1 MYLDILDINDGLN
14 SPFIVPVAGTVMI
27 LGIVAVSK
35 WSEYGARKLHSEE
48 RMAAIA
54 KGLPLPEPPAVPVG
68 RTTVDLKQRIAK
80 IRLGGIICVTG
91 AIAVAVFFFILY
103 LVIGQREILCG
114 AAAALIPFGIGA
126 GLLIDARI
134 NARDLESDPSQGGL
148 AFKN

>member
-1 MYLDILDINDGLN
+1 MALDISDGLN
-14 SPFIVPVAGTVMI
+14 SPFIVPVAGTIM
-27 LGIVAVSK
+27 LFGIVAVSK

-54 KGLPLPEPPAVPVG
+54 QGLPLPEPPTQPKETKVA
-68 RTTVDLKQRIAK
+68 DLKQRIAK

-91 AIAVAVFFFILY
+91 AIAVALFFFILY
-103 LVIGQREILCG
+103 LVIGQREILSG

-134 NARDLESDPSQGGL
+134 NARDLESGPYTG
-148 AFKN
+148 N

>member
-1 MYLDILDINDGLN
+1 MYLDINDGLN

-35 WSEYGARKLHSEE
+35 WSEYGVRKLHSEE

-54 KGLPLPEPPAVPVG
+54 QGLPLPEPPTQPRETKVA
-68 RTTVDLKQRIAK
+68 DLKQRNIK
-80 IRLGGIICVTG
+80 IRLGGILCVAG
-91 AIAVAVFFFILY
+91 AIAVALFFFMLY
-103 LVIGQREILCG
+103 LVIGQREILSG

-134 NARDLESDPSQGGL
+134 NTRELESGPTTG
-148 AFKN
+148 N